1 MEIPAIPDTINL
13 IIEEG
18 PDGINGEELL
28 RITEAAGSTKT
39 VLHIST
45 PSRQILVGVSAT
57 HQAKLLE
64 SLREMGLRLDR
75 KSPGDSTN
83 VYIRRKIKKPDGP

>member
-18 PDGINGEELL
+18 PDRINGEDLL
-28 RITEAAGSTKT
+28 RITEAAGSTKA

-45 PSRQILVGVSAT
+45 PSRQILVGVSAE
-57 HQAKLLE
+57 HQARLLE
-64 SLREMGLRLDR
+64 SLREMGLRVDR
-75 KSPGDSTN
+75 GSSRESTN
-83 VYIRRKIKKPDGP
+83 LYIRRKVKKPDSP